1 MKKRLLVILLA
12 STILLASCISTT
24 PDAPYM
30 PTVPARGH
38 WDDNTFISAYLGLR
52 FDMPEGWFAMTP
64 ENIIGLVESGA
75 IASAFIPGEVSLPG
89 EVIPDEVF
97 EEDGV
102 IRDVTAFYGRDVILN
117 INIWSLIHYDEIP
130 FTTAAEYLTWMA
142 EAEPFWGISF
152 FTVIHDDTIRI
163 GHLDW
168 YVADS
173 WIEGSEAITRYL
185 VNDDGR
191 FMRQII
197 IRVSRSSKFDDI
209 LAMFRPY

>member
-1 MKKRLLVILLA
+1 MKKRLLATLLA
-12 STILLASCISTT
+12 STILLASCISAA
-24 PDAPYM
+24 PDM
-30 PTVPARGH
+30 PTVPTRGH
-38 WDDNTFISAYLGLR
+38 WEGNTFISAYFGLR

-75 IASAFIPGEVSLPG
+75 IASAFIPPEIILPG
-89 EVIPDEVF
+89 EVIPYEVF
-97 EEDGV
+97 EEYGV
-102 IRDVTAFYGRDVILN
+102 ISDVMAFYERDVRLHID
-117 INIWSLIHYDEIP
+117 IWSLIHYDEIP
-130 FTTAAEYLTWMA
+130 FTTAAEYLAWMA

-152 FTVIHDDTIRI
+152 FTVIHDGTIRI

-168 YVADS
+168 HVADS

-191 FMRQII
+191 FVRQII
-197 IRVSRSSKFDDI
+197 ISVSSSDKLDDI